1 MIWTFAVIVILGSVG
16 VITYPLFRSKIQKY
30 EIPENYQQDSC
41 QADLCLNALSDLE
54 EDHALGRLSESDYNQ
69 QKIFLQRN
77 YLKLQKKELSTEDD
91 SYY

>member
-30 EIPENYQQDSC
+30 EITENYQLDSSKADSC
-41 QADLCLNALSDLE
+41 LTALSDLE
-54 EDHALGRLSESDYNQ
+54 DDFALGRLSESDYNQ

-77 YLKLQKKELSTEDD
+77 YLKLQRKEVSTED
-91 SYY
+91 

>member
-30 EIPENYQQDSC
+30 KIPENYQLDTSKI
-41 QADLCLNALSDLE
+41 DFFLTALSDLE
-54 EDHALGRLSESDYNQ
+54 DDYALGRLSESDYHQ

-77 YLKLQKKELSTEDD
+77 YLKLQKKEAVNEG
-91 SYY
+91 

>member
-30 EIPENYQQDSC
+30 EIPENYELDSS
-41 QADLCLNALSDLE
+41 QADICLAALSDL
-54 EDHALGRLSESDYNQ
+54 DDDYVLGRLSESDYNQ

-77 YLKLQKKELSTEDD
+77 YLKLQNKEVSTEH
-91 SYY
+91 